1 MLELMMINSFQRGG
15 GADKGEW
22 KSRIQGERR
31 WYPRREDGTKLER
44 RRGDGIFGGL
54 SGEVEE
60 MGGQAVWLLAAQ
72 NQQTSKRKIK

>member
-31 WYPRREDGTKLER
+31 WYPRRKEME
-44 RRGDGIFGGL
+44 L
-54 SGEVEE
+54 SWKGEVEE
-60 MGGQAVWLLAAQ
+60 NPRRVVRWLGRCRQGVAGSNAAKSTKQ
-72 NQQTSKRKIK
+72 H